1 MNALDD
7 EETPGLAG
15 ERTDMAWSRSGL
27 ALLVA
32 VGAVLRLVF
41 LPDDA
46 DAPTIVFALVAA
58 GAIAWFVAMLHARTI
73 SRHTIEGRP
82 IADPARLRSL
92 AYGTTAFALGALVLA
107 AVQG

>member
-1 MNALDD
+1 MHPDD

-27 ALLVA
+27 ALVVA
-32 VGAVLRLVF
+32 VGAVLRLVV

-46 DAPTIVFALVAA
+46 DAPTIVYALCAL
-58 GAIAWFVAMLHARTI
+58 GGIAWVVAMTHARTI
-73 SRHTIEGRP
+73 SRSTIEGRLV
-82 IADPARLRSL
+82 ADPTRLRSL

-107 AVQG
+107 TTQG